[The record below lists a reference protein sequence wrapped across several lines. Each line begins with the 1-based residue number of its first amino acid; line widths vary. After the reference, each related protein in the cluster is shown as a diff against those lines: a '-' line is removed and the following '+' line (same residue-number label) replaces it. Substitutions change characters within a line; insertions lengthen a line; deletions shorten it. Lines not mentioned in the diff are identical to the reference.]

1 MPNWVEPDRN
11 GLLAA
16 TPDDWYSALALLRR
30 EPARGARLGLAG
42 RAKIQEG
49 YTTDSAVAR
58 LAGLF
63 AEITYG

>member
-1 MPNWVEPDRN
+1 
-11 GLLAA
+11 
-16 TPDDWYSALALLRR
+16 
-30 EPARGARLGLAG
+30 LGLAG

-63 AEITYG
+63 AEIAYG